1 MKNVL
6 IAFSLFAIMMIGIF
20 FSVNVINRSC
30 AKLQDLNCDLEN
42 YIIKENY
49 QDAYKLSL
57 SYIAQW
63 NKVSKFLTIYE
74 HHEDLDHIDSEILKL
89 TQYIKIKD
97 KSESLATVHNM
108 KYLVEHIMS
117 HEKVSISNVF

>member
-6 IAFSLFAIMMIGIF
+6 IAFSLFVTMIIGIF
-20 FSVNVINRSC
+20 LSINVINHSC
-30 AKLQDLNCDLEN
+30 AKLQNLNCALEN

-49 QDAYKLSL
+49 KDAYKLSL
-57 SYIAQW
+57 NYIAEW
-63 NKVSKFLTIYE
+63 NKTSKFLTVYE

-97 KSESLATVHNM
+97 KSEGLATVHIM

>member
-6 IAFSLFAIMMIGIF
+6 IAFSLFVIMMVGIF
-20 FSVNVINRSC
+20 FSVNFINRSC
-30 AKLQDLNCDLEN
+30 IQLQNLNCALEN
-42 YIIKENY
+42 DIIKENY

-57 SYIAQW
+57 NYIAKW
-63 NKVSKFLTIYE
+63 KDASKLISVYE

-97 KSESLATVHNM
+97 KSEGLATVHNM
-108 KYLVEHIMS
+108 KYLIEHIMA

>member
-6 IAFSLFAIMMIGIF
+6 IAFSLFVIMMIGIF
-20 FSVNVINRSC
+20 LSVNVINRGC
-30 AKLQDLNCDLEN
+30 TRLQDLNCALEN

-49 QDAYKLSL
+49 QAAYNLSL
-57 SYIAQW
+57 NYLAEW
-63 NKVSKFLTIYE
+63 NKTSKFLTVYE

-97 KSESLATVHNM
+97 KSEGLATVHNM

>member
-6 IAFSLFAIMMIGIF
+6 IAFSLFVIMVVGIF
-20 FSVNVINRSC
+20 FSVNTINIKCSN
-30 AKLQDLNCDLEN
+30 LQNLNCTLES
-42 YIIKENY
+42 YIIKDNY
-49 QDAYKLSL
+49 KDAYKLSL
-57 SYIAQW
+57 VYISEWEKA
-63 NKVSKFLTIYE
+63 SKLLSVFE

-97 KSESLATVHNM
+97 KSEGLATIHNM
-108 KYLVEHIMS
+108 KYLVDHIMA

>member
-6 IAFSLFAIMMIGIF
+6 IAFSLFVIMVVGIF
-20 FSVNVINRSC
+20 FSVNIINVKCS
-30 AKLQDLNCDLEN
+30 KLQNLNCTLEN

-57 SYIAQW
+57 VYIAEW
-63 NKVSKFLTIYE
+63 KKASKFLSVYE

-97 KSESLATVHNM
+97 KSEGLATVHNM

>member
-6 IAFSLFAIMMIGIF
+6 IAFSLFVIMMFGIF
-20 FSVNVINRSC
+20 LSVNVINRSC
-30 AKLQDLNCDLEN
+30 IQLQNLNCALEN
-42 YIIKENY
+42 DIIKENY
-49 QDAYKLSL
+49 QGAYKLSL
-57 SYIAQW
+57 NYIAKW
-63 NKVSKFLTIYE
+63 KDASKLLSVYE

-97 KSESLATVHNM
+97 KSEGLATVHNM
-108 KYLVEHIMS
+108 KYLIEHIMA